1 MAIFP
6 SRPRSQGGEL
16 LLLPNFSIQEAGLP
30 ILPINRA
37 APYHLNSLLMFGKVL
52 FYNYILFRIW
62 NRIAIS
68 SVELRLSGVTLG
80 FLTFPCS
87 FFPSKKA
94 NKVHFYHIF
103 LPSQMIISWVD
114 IRPIRVRPSGTTP
127 SNTDPHPP
135 ETHLGLVTELGLSV
149 FVPSQLD
156 LPA

>member
-1 MAIFP
+1 
-6 SRPRSQGGEL
+6 
-16 LLLPNFSIQEAGLP
+16 
-30 ILPINRA
+30 
-37 APYHLNSLLMFGKVL
+37 MFGKVL

-68 SVELRLSGVTLG
+68 SIELRLSGVTLG

-94 NKVHFYHIF
+94 NKVHYYPIF

-114 IRPIRVRPSGTTP
+114 IMPIRVRPSGTTP

-135 ETHLGLVTELGLSV
+135 GTHLGLVTELGLSV
-149 FVPSQLD
+149 FGPSQLD
-156 LPA
+156 LPAQSHGTSPRRPINQFPRLRLCQGHPYQSYSRFYSYIF

>member
-1 MAIFP
+1 M
-6 SRPRSQGGEL
+6 

-68 SVELRLSGVTLG
+68 SVQLRLSGVTLG
-80 FLTFPCS
+80 VPNLSES
-87 FFPSKKA
+87 FFPNDIYQTGSFLA
-94 NKVHFYHIF
+94 HLPPNFHKV
-103 LPSQMIISWVD
+103 
-114 IRPIRVRPSGTTP
+114 PSGLT
-127 SNTDPHPP
+127 S
-135 ETHLGLVTELGLSV
+135 GLSGLDRPVQPLPNRHSARPGIHMVSEALGLSV
-149 FVPSQLD
+149 FDPSWLG